1 MSMRVQRFHW
11 LVPLLAVTAILAG
24 ACSPR
29 KLMIAQVGR
38 IIDAGQPA
46 YERETDLY
54 LLSHAFPSHVKLLE
68 GLSVSDPQNSE
79 LLVLIARL
87 YAGYAFTVLETE
99 GEALRYEQPPIV
111 GLGLT
116 RERLE
121 EETSHCFQAGAEFAL
136 NALACKYPDAR
147 DRLGRAESAVAFFE
161 MLGAED
167 VPALFWYGFNLAG
180 YVLHNLQSIDAM
192 SRAYQVESAM
202 RRVLA
207 VEPTYYHAGAHLVL
221 LAYYASRPP
230 LMGGRPESARLHY
243 DQHRRLIPQP
253 MGLREL
259 YWARYYLVQQQ
270 QRPEFTRVLTELR
283 AQAPEASLFPLLDSV
298 AVRRAAVYLNAADR
312 FFDD

>member
-1 MSMRVQRFHW
+1 MSMRVRRFHW
-11 LVPLLAVTAILAG
+11 LVPLLAAIVLLTG
-24 ACSPR
+24 GCSPR

-54 LLSHAFPSHVKLLE
+54 LLSHSFPSHVKLLE

-79 LLVLIARL
+79 LLILIARL

-99 GEALRYEQPPIV
+99 GEALRYGQPPVV
-111 GLGLT
+111 GLGLP

-121 EETSHCFQAGAEFAL
+121 EEISHCFQTGAEFAL
-136 NALACKYPDAR
+136 KALACKYPDVR
-147 DRLGRAESAVAFFE
+147 ERLGRAESAVAFFDT
-161 MLGAED
+161 LGAED

-180 YVLHNLQSIDAM
+180 HVLHNLQSVGAM

-207 VEPTYYHAGAHLVL
+207 LNPTYYHASAHLAL

-230 LMGGRPESARLHY
+230 MMGGRPESARWHY
-243 DQHRRLIPQP
+243 DQHRLLIPQP

-270 QRPEFTRVLTELR
+270 QRPEFTRVLSELR
-283 AQAPEASLFPLLDSV
+283 RQDPQASLFPLLDSV
-298 AVRRAAVYLNAADR
+298 AARRAAVYLEAADR
-312 FFDD
+312 FFDE